1 LGNRGRF
8 LLVVTGGAGMIGSNI
23 VAALNARGR
32 TDILVV
38 DDLTDGHKIDNL
50 ADLAISD
57 YADRQEFLPRM
68 EAGGYGKVDVVF
80 HQGACSTT
88 TEWNGKY
95 MMEVNY
101 TYSRRL
107 LAACLAAKA
116 PFLYASSASV
126 YGGGSEFREEPECE
140 RPLNVYAYSKKL
152 FDDHVRKLVLGTDHS
167 QVAGLRYFNVY
178 GPREAHK
185 GAMASVAFHLFN
197 QIERG
202 ENARL
207 FGAHDGFGPGEQSRD
222 FIHVKDV
229 ADVNL
234 WLWDRGASGI
244 FNCGTGR
251 AQPFRTVAE
260 TVIGTLGKG
269 AIEYIDF
276 PDALK
281 GHYQSLTQADISRLR
296 GAGYNGTFRS
306 VESGVREYVE
316 WLTARRS
323 S

>member
-1 LGNRGRF
+1 MI
-8 LLVVTGGAGMIGSNI
+8 VVTGGAGMIGSNI

-32 TDILVV
+32 SDILVV

-50 ADLAISD
+50 ADLAVQD
-57 YADRQEFLPRM
+57 YADKDEFLPRL
-68 EAGGYGKVDVVF
+68 EAGGYGKVEVVF

-88 TEWNGKY
+88 TEWNGRF

-101 TYSRRL
+101 TYSKRL
-107 LAACLAAKA
+107 MQACLAAKT
-116 PFLYASSASV
+116 PFIYASSASV
-126 YGGGSEFREEPECE
+126 YGGGAEFREEPACE

-152 FDDHVRKLVLGTDHS
+152 FDDHVRATVFGSQHS

-178 GPREAHK
+178 GPRESHK
-185 GAMASVAFHLFN
+185 GPMASVAFHLFN
-197 QIERG
+197 QIGRG
-202 ENARL
+202 ENAKL

-222 FIHVKDV
+222 FIHVEDV

-234 WLWDRGASGI
+234 WLWSRGVSGI

-260 TVIGTLGKG
+260 TVIATLGKG
-269 AIEYIDF
+269 AIEFIDF
-276 PDALK
+276 PDTLK
-281 GHYQSLTQADISRLR
+281 GRYQSLTQADMSRLR
-296 GAGYNGTFRS
+296 GAGYNAAFRD
-306 VESGVREYVE
+306 VETGVRDYVE
-316 WLTARRS
+316 WLKARRS